1 MNAKEISDSTLES
14 VTPADDD
21 LMILYDVSEGTTGK
35 ATIADIINNSSV
47 GDIISL
53 PTVQLLNVAT
63 GATGNLNVS
72 FLKLRSNRGIVFCNG
87 MVKNTQKGSVKLR
100 FSIPNISILHILCI
114 QGDENGNIFGAIG
127 YARDTSDFYMSD
139 CLGSDSI
146 IFIRASMICNVS
158 N

>member
-1 MNAKEISDSTLES
+1 MNAKEISDATLPT

-53 PTVQLLNVAT
+53 PPVQLLNVTT
-63 GATGNLNVS
+63 GDTSNLNVR
-72 FLKLRSNRGIVFCNG
+72 FLKLRSNRGIVFCDGTVNNSKSG
-87 MVKNTQKGSVKLR
+87 TIRLS
-100 FSIPNISILHILCI
+100 FTIPNIFLIHILYI
-114 QGDENGNIFGAIG
+114 QGSELLNAAAYIAYSISTDDFFMKDCIG
-127 YARDTSDFYMSD
+127 SGGIY
-139 CLGSDSI
+139 
-146 IFIRASMICNVS
+146 IRAAMICDVS